1 MERDESP
8 PIGHSISC
16 KSLRNEG
23 LHIFRDIIKY
33 CMKDNGEKHFE
44 FARVST
50 KDMNDGTV
58 EYMKFEKVHLNNYN
72 ESLIATFPYQE
83 AFGCCSSQHFVPRVE
98 EWTILSKFHMSNPN
112 EVRGDG
118 CHVGSLNMEH
128 HDEPT

>member
-1 MERDESP
+1 M
-8 PIGHSISC
+8 GHSVSC
-16 KSLRNEG
+16 KTLRNEG

-72 ESLIATFPYQE
+72 ESSNISISRGIRVLLFPTLCTTCGGVDNFIQIPHE
-83 AFGCCSSQHFVPRVE
+83 QSQ
-98 EWTILSKFHMSNPN
+98 
-112 EVRGDG
+112 
-118 CHVGSLNMEH
+118 
-128 HDEPT
+128 